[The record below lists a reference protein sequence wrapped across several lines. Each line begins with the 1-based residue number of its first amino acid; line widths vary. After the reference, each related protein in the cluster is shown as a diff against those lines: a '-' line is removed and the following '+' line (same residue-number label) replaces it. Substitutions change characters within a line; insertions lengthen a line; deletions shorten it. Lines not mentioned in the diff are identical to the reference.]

1 MTAGGD
7 PVGTARVVA
16 PSVRLDSSDTP
27 PDKSGDDRTV
37 TEQSW
42 DRLNDQRDKM
52 IGAMTSLFGWLNG
65 GVYLLVLLAW
75 LTGIWIP
82 DYRIVDGRTLMTLIG
97 ATVVQAGLAFIT
109 ITRFLFPGVAGKS
122 P

>member
-1 MTAGGD
+1 MSIG
-7 PVGTARVVA
+7 PVGAAPGAA
-16 PSVRLDSSDTP
+16 PSVRLDSSATP
-27 PDKSGDDRTV
+27 PDQSADDRTV

-65 GVYLLVLLAW
+65 GVYLLVFLAW
-75 LTGIWIP
+75 STGIWLP
-82 DYRIVDGRTLMTLIG
+82 DYRIVDGKTLMTLIG

-109 ITRFLFPGVAGKS
+109 ITRFLFPGVAGGRS
-122 P
+122 S